1 MPRNTPL
8 LLLLAPTLALARAS
22 TLGWAQ
28 SSCSNDGRRVPVVL
42 AERFISAN
50 CELCWSTPSANVASR
65 TTVLDWIVPSP
76 LGDGAPLSAA
86 ALPEAAYRLASI
98 HVNSPATVSEHRKNV
113 IARPYPLRVAQGM
126 AYGAYIGASIE
137 LPVSEV
143 RLPPGPLHVWLA
155 LVEHIPAGTEG
166 TPIPRNLVRSTF
178 ARTWTAQDIEE
189 FGRAEGMLRETRSMG
204 LGATANPQRL
214 RVVGWVEDARGNVL
228 AAAQSHCD

>member
-8 LLLLAPTLALARAS
+8 LLLLAPTLALAS

-113 IARPYPLRVAQGM
+113 IARPYRLRVAHGM
-126 AYGAYIGASIE
+126 AVGGYAGAAIE
-137 LPVSEV
+137 MPVSPV
-143 RLPPGPLHVWLA
+143 RLPPGPLQAWLA
-155 LVEHIPAGTEG
+155 LVEHIPAGLEG
-166 TPIPRNLVRSTF
+166 TPSPRNLVRSTF
-178 ARTWTAQDIEE
+178 SRTWTAHDIALA
-189 FGRAEGMLRETRSMG
+189 RTEGLLRETRAMG
-204 LGATANPQRL
+204 LGASANPQRL
-214 RVVGWVEDARGNVL
+214 RVIGWVEDARGQVL
-228 AAAQSHCD
+228 AAAQSHCTAE